1 MNAFHPDYMKT
12 FYPNFWTEQIL
23 SSRSSQAMTAY
34 NLKKRE
40 FIIYARAGMPK

>member
-1 MNAFHPDYMKT
+1 MNAFHPDFMKT

-23 SSRSSQAMTAY
+23 ASRSSQAMTAF

-40 FIIYARAGMPK
+40 FVVFTRAGMPK